1 MARPE
6 RPYTFIKRQTQ
17 KNRKPIYY
25 ARIKTD
31 DGVYTISTDKTS
43 IAAAEA
49 FVLKHLAE
57 KEAEKNQEQT
67 ARENT
72 TLRQYAA
79 GFWDY
84 DGSFAQ
90 SRLARRR
97 TISKGYLEN
106 CAGTT
111 ESYIMPKW
119 GDWKL
124 TDITTGVFDDW
135 ILQLVNDPVP
145 NLMGKKEGVRFL
157 APATVNRILQI
168 AKSIFEQ
175 ACIDG
180 YLKEN
185 PAKYVK
191 PISNAGKKEKGVLT
205 PVEVEALLNPDVWED
220 YRHYAIN
227 LLTLTIGIRISEVR
241 GLQVSQVHQDY
252 IEVHT
257 AWEEQHGL
265 KEPKWGSRRD
275 LPIEPEMYEVL
286 QKVMEL
292 SRPQTLLFY
301 GAAGYDKPM
310 SKSYIAKNL
319 YKALHKI
326 GISEEERIERNISF
340 HSHRHTLN
348 TMLRAAGVPD
358 AIIRMM
364 TGHRN
369 QSMTDL
375 YTHFRLEDYREVSK
389 ITKFLIKK

>member
-1 MARPE
+1 MARPK
-6 RPYTFIKRQTQ
+6 RPYSFIKRKTQ

-25 ARIKTD
+25 ARIRTE

-43 IAAAEA
+43 IVAAEA
-49 FVLKHLAE
+49 FVLEHLAE
-57 KEAEKNQEQT
+57 REAEKNQEQT
-67 ARENT
+67 TRENT

-84 DGSFAQ
+84 EGSFAQ

-111 ESYIMPKW
+111 ESYIIPRW

-124 TDITTGVFDDW
+124 TDITTGVLDDW
-135 ILQLVNDPVP
+135 ILQLVNNPVP
-145 NLMGKKEGVRFL
+145 NLMGKKKGVRFL
-157 APATVNRILQI
+157 SPATVNRILQI

-205 PVEVEALLNPDVWED
+205 PVEVKALLNPDVWED
-220 YRHYAIN
+220 FRHYAIN
-227 LLTLTIGIRISEVR
+227 LLTLATGIRISEVR
-241 GLQVSQVHQDY
+241 GLQVSQVHQTY

-265 KEPKWGSRRD
+265 KDPKWGSTRD
-275 LPIEPEMYEVL
+275 LPISQKVYEVL
-286 QKVMEL
+286 QEVVKT

-310 SKSYIAKNL
+310 AKSYIAKNL

-326 GISEEERIERNISF
+326 GISEEERIERNLTF

-348 TMLRAAGVPD
+348 TMLRSANISD
-358 AIIRMM
+358 SKIRMI
-364 TGHRN
+364 TGHR
-369 QSMTDL
+369 QPSMTDL
-375 YTHFRLEDYREVSK
+375 YTHFRLDDYKEIAEVTEDL
-389 ITKFLIKK
+389 F